1 MRRMTKIAWLAEYDG
16 KHIGAGV
23 AEDPMIDEAIA
34 KALGSMKFDLRTGT
48 RLVINVLEGEG

>member
-1 MRRMTKIAWLAEYDG
+1 MTKIAWLAEYDG